1 MLCVSP
7 TLGRYFA
14 VYLVCDNP
22 GVTSTYEGTVE
33 WDGKAGNDPRDAKAT
48 TEGGELFTA
57 GRTGSLLDH
66 FLSLSLRT
74 KFSSINPQQ

>member
-1 MLCVSP
+1 MLCVSHF
-7 TLGRYFA
+7 LGRYFA

-33 WDGKAGNDPRDAKAT
+33 WDGKAGNDPRDAT